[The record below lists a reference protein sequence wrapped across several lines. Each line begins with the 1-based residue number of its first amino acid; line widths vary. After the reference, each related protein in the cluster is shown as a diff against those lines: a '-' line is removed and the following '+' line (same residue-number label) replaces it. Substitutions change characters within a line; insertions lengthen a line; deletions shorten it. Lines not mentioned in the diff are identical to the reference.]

1 MNIESD
7 LKELLRR
14 REPPAGFAR
23 RVMARV
29 EEKPPTAAALHR
41 HRGWR
46 ALAAAAVIVAL
57 LGGWG
62 VHVTLRARDE
72 LRLAMRITAEK
83 VAGAQQQVRAV
94 SR

>member
-1 MNIESD
+1 MNIESQ
-7 LKELLRR
+7 LKDVLRR
-14 REPPAGFAR
+14 REPPAGFAD
-23 RVMARV
+23 RVMARLN
-29 EEKPPTAAALHR
+29 ERPPRTAVLHR
-41 HRGWR
+41 KTWR
-46 ALAAAAVIVAL
+46 ALAAAALIVAL
-57 LGGWG
+57 LGAWG